1 MTRPRTHLAPT
12 QAPTAHPVADAASGA
27 APDRLRPA
35 GPGHHRPLLAA
46 LLVVVAALIV
56 PACEGLHSA
65 YDAGMFDDV
74 PEVQP

>member
-12 QAPTAHPVADAASGA
+12 QAPTSPSVADAASGA
-27 APDRLRPA
+27 AQGHRRTV